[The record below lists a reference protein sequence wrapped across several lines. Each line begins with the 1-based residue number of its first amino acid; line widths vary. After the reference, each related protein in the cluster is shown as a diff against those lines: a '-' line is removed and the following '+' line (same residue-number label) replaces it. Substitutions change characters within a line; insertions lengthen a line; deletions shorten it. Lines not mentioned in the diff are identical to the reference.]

1 MLDSQWSPIE
11 SPESIEGSGVMSL
24 SGPRATSLVQGLQQ
38 EGHSYNKIF
47 SLVCTFQGIKYAIN
61 MIHKDFRRSLRPLRP

>member
-24 SGPRATSLVQGLQQ
+24 SGPRATSLVQGLQ
-38 EGHSYNKIF
+38 EGHTFNKIF
-47 SLVCTFQGIKYAIN
+47 S
-61 MIHKDFRRSLRPLRP
+61 